1 MLNNNLEQQ
10 AQAIY
15 KSWFVDF
22 EPFGGVMP
30 DNWQCIQ
37 LDEVADFI
45 GGYSYKGN
53 ELQPSKYAMA
63 TIKNFERK
71 GGFKLDGYKEIIPSD
86 KCKIEQEA
94 KLYDI
99 LVAHTDLTQNADV
112 IGNAELLLCTDKY
125 EKIVFSMDVVK
136 VVPKINMPHFIL
148 ATMLKSKE
156 FKSHCL
162 GYVNGTTVLHLS
174 KKALPDY
181 IINIPNDLGI
191 LSELEQT
198 LKNIYTLISNNLNEN
213 IKLIQLRDTLLP
225 KLMSGEIDVS
235 NVDISTDKLSFS
247 STKFIYIIFKLFK
260 FFRCFMMS
268 CKFVFCPVFYS
279 ISNSHIKPSQM

>member
-1 MLNNNLEQQ
+1 
-10 AQAIY
+10 
-15 KSWFVDF
+15 
-22 EPFGGVMP
+22 
-30 DNWQCIQ
+30 
-37 LDEVADFI
+37 
-45 GGYSYKGN
+45 
-53 ELQPSKYAMA
+53 
-63 TIKNFERK
+63 
-71 GGFKLDGYKEIIPSD
+71 
-86 KCKIEQEA
+86 
-94 KLYDI
+94 
-99 LVAHTDLTQNADV
+99 
-112 IGNAELLLCTDKY
+112 
-125 EKIVFSMDVVK
+125 MDVVK

-247 STKFIYIIFKLFK
+247 CLNVLIEF
-260 FFRCFMMS
+260 
-268 CKFVFCPVFYS
+268 
-279 ISNSHIKPSQM
+279 